1 MTFMP
6 LEWECLPSDESKRF
20 VLLLSPL
27 PLCLRFGS
35 LQQFPSTLD
44 FIRLAGAYRGGIAA
58 LAALFV
64 LSVEGGR
71 TALAAVRTTGNVRI
85 LVEAN

>member
-35 LQQFPSTLD
+35 LQQFPPTLD
-44 FIRLAGAYRGGIAA
+44 CLA
-58 LAALFV
+58 LL
-64 LSVEGGR
+64 
-71 TALAAVRTTGNVRI
+71 ALAAVRTIEIACVVGGR
-85 LVEAN
+85 